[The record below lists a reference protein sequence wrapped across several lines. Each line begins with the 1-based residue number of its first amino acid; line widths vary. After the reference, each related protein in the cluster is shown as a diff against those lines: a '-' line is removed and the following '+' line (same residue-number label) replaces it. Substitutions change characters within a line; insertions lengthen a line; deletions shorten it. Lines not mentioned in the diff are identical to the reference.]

1 MKKKR
6 IAFILL
12 ALSTAI
18 LGITSPSPALF
29 DRNQED
35 ARSTLKGL
43 KGIGVIVSFET
54 EEMRGLKKIGLTE
67 EVIQADV
74 ELQMKN
80 AGINVTSRKE
90 DLKAVPGFP
99 QLVIQIVGYSTL
111 TKGDKAKGIAFFIQ
125 TELNQRILLVRNPD
139 INALAGT
146 WSSSVVGLGYTDEG
160 IATDIRNGVKDCVD
174 TFIKAYSSVNPKR
187 EGKTDEESQGEALIY
202 HNG

>member
-1 MKKKR
+1 MNKR
-6 IAFILL
+6 KSTIIIFL
-12 ALSTAI
+12 AVSIAI
-18 LGITSPSPALF
+18 LGITSSSSALF

-54 EEMRGLKKIGLTE
+54 DEMRNLKKIGLTE

-74 ELQMKN
+74 ELQVRS
-80 AGINVTSRKE
+80 AGINVISKKE
-90 DLKAVPGFP
+90 DIKQAPGFP
-99 QLVIQIVGYSTL
+99 QLVIQVVGYSTL

-146 WSSSVVGLGYTDEG
+146 WASSIVGLGYTDEG
-160 IATDIRNGVKDCVD
+160 IAADIRNGVKDCVD
-174 TFIKAYSSVNPKR
+174 IFIKAYLSVNPKR
-187 EGKTDEESQGEALIY
+187 EDKTDKMPPG
-202 HNG
+202 